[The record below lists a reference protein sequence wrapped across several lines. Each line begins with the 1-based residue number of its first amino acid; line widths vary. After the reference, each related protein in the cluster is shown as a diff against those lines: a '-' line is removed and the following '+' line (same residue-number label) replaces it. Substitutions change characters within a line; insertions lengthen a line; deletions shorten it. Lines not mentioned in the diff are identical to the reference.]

1 MYHCFPSQ
9 QFRAGQYGT
18 RPGADQLAP
27 LRFGPMPSV
36 TEDRDEIL
44 QLLYRY
50 NHAIDSGD
58 AEGWADTFTEDAVF
72 DAFGGGEVITGREG
86 LLAFAASVQGIRHVV
101 MNPLIDV
108 SGDTAK
114 VRAYLMFL
122 MGATIAG
129 VGVYD
134 DEVVRTP
141 QGWRFAKRVFT
152 ADPPAS

>member
-1 MYHCFPSQ
+1 
-9 QFRAGQYGT
+9 
-18 RPGADQLAP
+18 
-27 LRFGPMPSV
+27 MPSA

-58 AEGWADTFTEDAVF
+58 AEGWADTFAEGAVF
-72 DAFGGGEVITGREG
+72 DALGGGQVITGRED
-86 LLAFAASVQGIRHVV
+86 LVAFASSVKGIRHVV

-108 SGDTAK
+108 DGDTAK

-122 MGATIAG
+122 MGTTIAG

-134 DEVVRTP
+134 DDVVRTA

-152 ADPPAS
+152 ADPPE